1 MTFELLQA
9 VMSIDSIAMILPLV
23 QGQSMR
29 LLLESF
35 IRVNR
40 VEFACFIMSKS
51 NSGLSLTS
59 SESSEFD
66 LT

>member
-1 MTFELLQA
+1 MTFEPLQA
-9 VMSIDSIAMILPLV
+9 VMSIDSIAMILPSV

-40 VEFACFIMSKS
+40 VEFACFIMSK
-51 NSGLSLTS
+51 
-59 SESSEFD
+59 
-66 LT
+66 